1 MKHGRKMFT
10 IDFLIDWLY
19 FICYN
24 LLIITPLSLGKSQL
38 ISEWSDQSAGMRDNC
53 DVWCSQSGVSDILLC
68 ADDDIDT
75 VTLSRLGR
83 NVRSQEQLDDVLTS
97 WRLSSEYNAD
107 LRFNWMVHLVH
118 VHFSRS
124 NKPWY
129 GLDTQLQEGDGISSP
144 VIFLCRVLC
153 GSGTSIIIY

>member
-10 IDFLIDWLY
+10 IYFLIDWLY

-53 DVWCSQSGVSDILLC
+53 DVWCSQSGVSDILLG

-75 VTLSRLGR
+75 VTLSRLR
-83 NVRSQEQLDDVLTS
+83 SNVRSHEQLDDVLTS
-97 WRLSSEYNAD
+97 WRLSSEYNAV
-107 LRFNWMVHLVH
+107 LRFNWMA
-118 VHFSRS
+118 HFGRS

-129 GLDTQLQEGDGISSP
+129 RLDTPLQEGDGISSP

>member
-1 MKHGRKMFT
+1 M
-10 IDFLIDWLY
+10 
-19 FICYN
+19 
-24 LLIITPLSLGKSQL
+24 
-38 ISEWSDQSAGMRDNC
+38 
-53 DVWCSQSGVSDILLC
+53 SDILLC

-124 NKPWY
+124 NK
-129 GLDTQLQEGDGISSP
+129 ISPGMDWILSYRREMVSAHQSFSCVGFYAGPGP
-144 VIFLCRVLC
+144 VSSFIK
-153 GSGTSIIIY
+153 TIDIKH